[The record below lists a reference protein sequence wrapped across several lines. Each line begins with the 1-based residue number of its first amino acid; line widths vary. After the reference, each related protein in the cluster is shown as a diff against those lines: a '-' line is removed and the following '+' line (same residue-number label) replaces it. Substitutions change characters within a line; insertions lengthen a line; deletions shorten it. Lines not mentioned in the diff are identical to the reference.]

1 MDSGRIHPRVWTLM
15 LLQGCCII
23 FGKLVRSGHVP
34 DDWKRANV
42 ICVYKNGPKENPG
55 NYKPINLN
63 FNLNLIPG
71 KVMEQ
76 VQLETI
82 TNQMNQVTG
91 RSSHDFTKGKS
102 CMTNLIFLQQKK
114 TIFCRHRLV
123 CEVGK
128 KLANRMVL
136 KDPYSY
142 WLHVISWIPQG
153 LILGPTLFNIIIN
166 LNNGVEN
173 ILTNFVDDTKLCGG
187 VDMSERKTVL
197 ETWTERVGKEE
208 LYEV

>member
-1 MDSGRIHPRVWTLM
+1 MHVVEEGLVCSLRSKNPLKFMDPGRIHPRAWTELSDVVARP
-15 LLQGCCII
+15 LLII

-42 ICVYKNGPKENPG
+42 IPVYKNGPKENPG

-91 RSSHDFTKGKS
+91 RSSHDFAKGKS

-114 TIFCRHRLV
+114 TSSVDIDWSVRWVRNWLTGWCSKIFTQT
-123 CEVGK
+123 G
-128 KLANRMVL
+128 
-136 KDPYSY
+136 S
-142 WLHVISWIPQG
+142 
-153 LILGPTLFNIIIN
+153 
-166 LNNGVEN
+166 
-173 ILTNFVDDTKLCGG
+173 
-187 VDMSERKTVL
+187 MS
-197 ETWTERVGKEE
+197 
-208 LYEV
+208 